1 MKKLYQCKH
10 SEVETT
16 GYDDYG
22 RIIQCCYCG
31 ETFTDNEYDTL
42 LEQHELESM
51 VQHLCGIKGKKV
63 C

>member
-1 MKKLYQCKH
+1 MKTYQCNH
-10 SEVETT
+10 DEVETT
-16 GYDDYG
+16 YLNDYVKVLK
-22 RIIQCCYCG
+22 CMYCG